1 MRRWGFEKVLTKIK
15 KIGNLIAAAD
25 KNRAAGGDMK

>member
-1 MRRWGFEKVLTKIK
+1 MRRWGFGKAFTKIK
-15 KIGNLIAAAD
+15 EIGNLIAAAD

>member
-15 KIGNLIAAAD
+15 EIVNLIGAAD
-25 KNRAAGGDMK
+25 KNRTARVI